1 MVQSLKH
8 DVVIVGS
15 GIAGLRAAIE
25 AARVSKG
32 KADIA
37 IVTKVQAMRSHSV
50 SAEGGTAAALYP
62 ELGDSKES
70 HAFDTIKGSDY
81 LADQDA
87 VERFVEEMPGE
98 IYQLEHWGL
107 PWSRREDGRIAQRWF
122 GGYSYPRATF
132 AEDKVG
138 FFEMQT
144 LYDTATKYE
153 NITFYQ
159 EWFATSI
166 LSEGGEFRGVTAV
179 ELKTGGFASILGKA
193 GIIATG
199 GSGRLYSF
207 ATYAY
212 SSTPDGMW
220 MAYRAGVP
228 LKDMEFIQFHPSG
241 LIPSGIL
248 ITEAVRGEGGVLINK
263 DGDRFMKKYAPE
275 KLELASRDV
284 VSRAMMTEI
293 EEGRGMKDETSGF
306 DYLHL
311 DLSPIGAE
319 KIKTRLSGI
328 REIAIKFRGID
339 PVEKPLPVRPVC
351 HYVMGGIDTDVNGA
365 TRVKG
370 LWAAGEAACVS
381 INGANRLGANSTAEC
396 LVWGKFTGAEAARY
410 ASGKSV
416 PDTVKEAVMLEEKRL
431 FDEIL
436 GGRGG
441 TNPYEVR
448 DRVQRLMDRQAFV
461 FRTGDGLSEALK
473 EIRELRRTDFL
484 HCDDKSRVYNTNL
497 GHVLEVEGMLGVAEI
512 VVAGALARTESRG
525 AHFRRDYP
533 ARDDKNWL
541 KHTLASIAPSGPKLD
556 YSPVTITKYQP
567 AERHY

>member
-1 MVQSLKH
+1 LVQSLKH

-70 HAFDTIKGSDY
+70 HAFDTVKGSDY

-144 LYDTATKYE
+144 LYDAATKYD

-179 ELKTGGFASILGKA
+179 ELKTGNFSSILGKA

-248 ITEAVRGEGGVLINK
+248 ITEAVRGEGGVLVNK
-263 DGDRFMKKYAPE
+263 DGDRFMKRYAPE

-365 TRVKG
+365 TKLKG

-396 LVWGKFTGAEAARY
+396 LVWGKFTGAEAAKHAAGR
-410 ASGKSV
+410 SI
-416 PDTVKEAVMLEEKRL
+416 PDTANEAVMLEEKRL
-431 FDEIL
+431 FDVIL

-448 DRVQRLMDRQAFV
+448 DRVQRLMDKNAFV
-461 FRTGDGLSEALK
+461 YRTSEGLSEAHK
-473 EIRELRRTDFL
+473 QIRELQKTDFL
-484 HCDDKSRVYNTNL
+484 HCDDKSRTYNTNL

-541 KHTLASIAPSGPKLD
+541 KHTLATFTPAGPRLD

>member
-1 MVQSLKH
+1 MVESLKH

-25 AARVSKG
+25 AARVSGG

-37 IVTKVQAMRSHSV
+37 VVTKVQAMRSHSV
-50 SAEGGTAAALYP
+50 SAEGGTAAVLYP

-70 HAFDTIKGSDY
+70 HAFDTVKGSDY

-87 VERFVEEMPGE
+87 VEKFVNEMPAE

-107 PWSRREDGRIAQRWF
+107 PWSRRDDGRIAQRWF

-138 FFEMQT
+138 FYEMQT
-144 LYDTATKYE
+144 LYDTATKYG

-179 ELKTGGFASILGKA
+179 ELKTGDFVSVLGKA

-199 GSGRLYSF
+199 GSGRLFSF

-220 MAYRAGVP
+220 VAYRAGIP

-248 ITEAVRGEGGVLINK
+248 ITEAVRGEGGVLVNK
-263 DGDRFMKKYAPE
+263 DGERFMKKYAPE

-293 EEGRGMKDETSGF
+293 EEGKGMKDETSGF

-339 PVEKPLPVRPVC
+339 PVERPLPVRPVC

-365 TRVKG
+365 TKMKG

-410 ASGKSV
+410 AAAKSAPGTSV
-416 PDTVKEAVMLEEKRL
+416 EAVMLEEKRV
-431 FDEIL
+431 FDVIFR
-436 GGRGG
+436 GKGG

-448 DRVQRLMDRQAFV
+448 DKIQRVMDRDAFV
-461 FRTGDGLSEALK
+461 FRDKAGLSGALK
-473 EIRELRRTDFL
+473 QLRELRETDFL
-484 HCDDKSRVYNTNL
+484 HCEDKSRVYNTNL
-497 GHVLEVEGMLGVAEI
+497 GHVLEIEGMLAVAEI

-533 ARDDKNWL
+533 KRDDANWL
-541 KHTLASIAPSGPKLD
+541 KHTLARFTKDGPRLE

>member
-1 MVQSLKH
+1 MVETLRH

-25 AARVSKG
+25 AARVSGG
-32 KADIA
+32 KLDIA

-50 SAEGGTAAALYP
+50 SAEGGTAAVLYP
-62 ELGDSKES
+62 ELGDSFES
-70 HAFDTIKGSDY
+70 HSFDTVKGSDY

-87 VERFVEEMPGE
+87 VDLFVKEMPNE

-107 PWSRREDGRIAQRWF
+107 PWSRREDGRIAQRNF

-144 LYDTATKYE
+144 LYDTTTKYD
-153 NITFYQ
+153 NIHYYQ

-166 LSEGGEFRGVTAV
+166 LAEGGEFKGITAM
-179 ELKTGGFASILGKA
+179 ERKTGDFIQILGKA
-193 GIIATG
+193 GIMATG

-212 SSTPDGMW
+212 SSTPDGMA

-248 ITEAVRGEGGVLINK
+248 ITEAVRGEGGVLLNK
-263 DGDRFMKKYAPE
+263 DGERFMKKYAPN
-275 KLELASRDV
+275 KLDLASRDV
-284 VSRAMMTEI
+284 VSRGMMTEI
-293 EEGRGMKDETSGF
+293 EEGRGFKDEASGL

-319 KIKTRLSGI
+319 KIKERLSQI

-339 PVEKPLPVRPVC
+339 PVTDPLPVRPVC
-351 HYVMGGIDTDVNGA
+351 HYVMGGIDVDIDGA
-365 TRVKG
+365 TKLKG
-370 LWAAGEAACVS
+370 LWSAGEAACVS

-396 LVWGKFTGAEAARY
+396 LVWGKLTGAEAAKY
-410 ASGKSV
+410 AAAKTAPSPSS
-416 PDTVKEAVMLEEKRL
+416 ELAAREEKRI
-431 FDEIL
+431 FDGIFH
-436 GGRGG
+436 GKGG

-448 DRVQRLMDRQAFV
+448 DALQKVMAKDAFV
-461 FRTGDGLSEALK
+461 FRTGDGLSEALRT
-473 EIRELRRTDFL
+473 IRELKKKDFL
-484 HCDDKSRVYNTNL
+484 HCEDKSRVYNTNL
-497 GHVLEVEGMLGVAEI
+497 SDVLEVESMLDVAEV
-512 VVAGALARTESRG
+512 VVAGGLARTESRG
-525 AHFRRDYP
+525 SHYRRDFP
-533 ARDDKNWL
+533 SRDDKSWL
-541 KHTLASIAPSGPKLD
+541 KHTLAYLGPDGPRLD
-556 YSPVTITKYQP
+556 YSSVNITRYQP